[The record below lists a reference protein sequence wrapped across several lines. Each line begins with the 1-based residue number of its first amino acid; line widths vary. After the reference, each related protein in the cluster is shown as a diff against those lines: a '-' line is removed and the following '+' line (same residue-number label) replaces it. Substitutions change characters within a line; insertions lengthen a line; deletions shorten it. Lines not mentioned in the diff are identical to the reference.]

1 VVSVVGQPACGAPP
15 RRVRRR
21 TKWRNPQAR
30 LLEGGAWEAIRSD
43 VLTTLG
49 LPEDPG
55 ALLAEHAQTLDAAYR
70 EAGGRLAV
78 NTEVRVDD
86 AGKIH
91 LTGVKAVEEPPSL
104 VDRTCAA
111 APWP

>member
-1 VVSVVGQPACGAPP
+1 VAQPAGP
-15 RRVRRR
+15 
-21 TKWRNPQAR
+21 
-30 LLEGGAWEAIRSD
+30 
-43 VLTTLG
+43 TLG

-91 LTGVKAVEEPPSL
+91 LTGVKKILYLQLPEPAVDKN
-104 VDRTCAA
+104 VRTDGHRHLTMLSKRGKLLISG
-111 APWP
+111 